1 MAREL
6 MTIDVFSNSITR
18 SNTYLSEFNV
28 DLFKILT
35 REDAS
40 HIQNTINSFVSIA
53 AIQVSFASNFLYIW
67 EVAKVVKVVHYCFL

>member
-1 MAREL
+1 MGCQWFGMAREL

-28 DLFKILT
+28 DLFKILMS
-35 REDAS
+35 EDAT

-53 AIQVSFASNFLYIW
+53 AIQVSLASLP
-67 EVAKVVKVVHYCFL
+67 V